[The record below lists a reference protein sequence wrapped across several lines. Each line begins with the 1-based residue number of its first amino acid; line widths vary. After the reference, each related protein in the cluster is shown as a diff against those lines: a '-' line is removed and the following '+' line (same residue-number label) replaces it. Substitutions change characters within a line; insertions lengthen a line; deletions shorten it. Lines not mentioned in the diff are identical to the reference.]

1 MKNNLFDFL
10 SVERNNIICLIGLQ
24 DIPRVEQILQSQ
36 KKKNNDENNKIVV
49 NNCFKIGTLIATLD
63 YKNYY
68 KIPPFQPFVECQV
81 FEYEKLHNLFREVSQ
96 KYTLIRNEFYSQTI
110 ILNKLAEE
118 TTLKPSEVALLFN
131 VSLTTAYKIINLAS
145 TNFEF
150 IEFCAINFIPIDLL
164 NNLLKK
170 YNFEVI
176 EYAFNFINNNKLSI
190 YEVEEVIKQI
200 YKEVEE

>member
-1 MKNNLFDFL
+1 MENNIFDFL
-10 SVERNNIICLIGLQ
+10 SVDRQKIVCHFTLQ
-24 DIPRVEQILQSQ
+24 DIKQIEQTLQSQ
-36 KKKNNDENNKIVV
+36 IRKINESNEKIILKNCIKYNTLIVTTDYFAY
-49 NNCFKIGTLIATLD
+49 FKIPI
-63 YKNYY
+63 Y
-68 KIPPFQPFVECQV
+68 QPFIECQIID
-81 FEYEKLHNLFREVSQ
+81 YEKLHQKYLNVSN
-96 KYTLIRNEFYSQTI
+96 KYTLIKNEYYSQTI
-110 ILNKLAEE
+110 ILNRINEICK
-118 TTLKPSEVALLFN
+118 LKPIEIALLFN
-131 VSLTTAYKIINLAS
+131 VSLTTAYKIITLANS
-145 TNFEF
+145 NFEF

>member
-36 KKKNNDENNKIVV
+36 KKKNNDEHNKIII

-63 YKNYY
+63 YNNYY

-150 IEFCAINFIPIDLL
+150 IELCAINFIPIDYL
-164 NNLLKK
+164 NNLLKN
-170 YNFEVI
+170 YNYQI
-176 EYAFNFINNNKLSI
+176 LEYAINFTVNNKLSI
-190 YEVEEVIKQI
+190 YEIPAIIDEI
-200 YKEVEE
+200 YKQEQE